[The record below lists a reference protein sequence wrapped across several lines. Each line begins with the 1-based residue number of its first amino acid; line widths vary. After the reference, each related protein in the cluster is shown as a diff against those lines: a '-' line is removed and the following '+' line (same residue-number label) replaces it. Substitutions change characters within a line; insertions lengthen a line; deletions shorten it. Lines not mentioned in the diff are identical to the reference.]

1 MEFDKDN
8 IFVTKAGNTTVCIR
22 VMVRHV
28 RDCVPIW
35 FFILYNIYQR
45 WNILNTFLRE
55 YNQITTHLKINY
67 RIFSTQLP
75 NNNVKNPLSFH
86 IKCLWLLVII
96 QSSHKND
103 HFSFC
108 QEITQCQ
115 HELRTNW
122 SITRHQNSVLYLVKS
137 KSAFP

>member
-75 NNNVKNPLSFH
+75 NNNPLSVH
-86 IKCLWLLVII
+86 KKILCVLLII

-103 HFSFC
+103 HFNFC
-108 QEITQCQ
+108 QEIAQCQ
-115 HELRTNW
+115 HELRTYY
-122 SITRHQNSVLYLVKS
+122 SMTRHQKSVQLS
-137 KSAFP
+137 KI